1 MIVPKPVK
9 HEPAPGSFVLDD
21 RTSLTAGPAL
31 GEVAAW
37 LRAELAPVTGGELL
51 PATGAPAGRDGDGA
65 ADPGAIVLR
74 LQDGLAPEA
83 YRLTVGP
90 GLVEIVAGGPA
101 GAFHG
106 AQTFRQLL
114 PAGAYRKAPGGPG
127 TAPFTVPGAYVEDA
141 PRFAWRGCLL
151 DVARHFLTKH
161 EVLRFIDLM
170 ALHKLNVLH
179 LHLTDDQG
187 WRVEIR
193 RHPRLTEVGAWRK
206 ESQTG
211 WNGPMDGRPHGGYY
225 TQDDLREIIAYAA
238 RRHISVVPEIDLP
251 GHTQAAIAAY
261 PELGNVDTPLEVRT
275 GWGVGTNVLNVED
288 STITFFQDVLDE
300 VLELFPS
307 PYIVLGGDEVR
318 KDQWR
323 ASPAAQRRIAE
334 LGLRDEEELQ
344 SWFIRLFD
352 GYLTERGRRLV
363 GWDEILEGG
372 LAPGAVVASWRDERC
387 AVQAARSGHDVI
399 NCANTSLYLDYR
411 QGPGEEEPV
420 PFGTV
425 LTLEDVYAFEPIP
438 AELRGDPAAGRVL
451 GAQAAVWTE
460 LIDSNR
466 GVDYMTFPR
475 LAAFAETVWSTPERD
490 LEDFLARLAEHL
502 RRLDAIGVEYRRADG
517 PLPWQTRPGVP
528 GRPETPEQWQATLDA
543 WTSNLRSRQNP
554 APPLTAG
561 DAV

>member
-9 HEPAPGSFVLDD
+9 HEPRPGSFVLDG
-21 RTSLTAGPAL
+21 RTSLTADPAL

-37 LRAELAPVTGGELL
+37 LRAELAPVAGGELL
-51 PATGAPAGRDGDGA
+51 PGEGSGTITLALDG
-65 ADPGAIVLR
+65 
-74 LQDGLAPEA
+74 GLPPEG
-83 YRLTVGP
+83 YRLTAGP
-90 GLVEIVAGGPA
+90 ERTEIVAGDPA
-101 GAFHG
+101 GAFYG

-114 PAGAYRKAPGGPG
+114 PAAAFRRAAGG
-127 TAPFTVPGAYVEDA
+127 PFTVPGVYVEDA
-141 PRFAWRGCLL
+141 PRFGWRGCIL
-151 DVARHFLTKH
+151 DVARHFLTKR
-161 EVLRFIDLM
+161 EVLRFVDLM

-206 ESQTG
+206 ESQAG

-225 TQDDLREIIAYAA
+225 TQDDLREIVAYAA
-238 RRHISVVPEIDLP
+238 RRHITVVPEIDLP

-261 PELGNVDTPLEVRT
+261 PELGNLGTPLEVRT
-275 GWGVGTNVLNVED
+275 GWGVGEHVLNVAD
-288 STITFFQDVLDE
+288 STLTFFQGVLEE

-307 PYIVLGGDEVR
+307 PYVSVGGDECR

-344 SWFIRLFD
+344 SWFIRQF
-352 GYLTERGRRLV
+352 GAYLAARGRRLV

-372 LAPGAVVASWRDERC
+372 LAPGAVVASWRGEYG
-387 AVQAARSGHDVI
+387 AVAAARRGHDVI
-399 NCANTSLYLDYR
+399 NCSNTSLYLDYR
-411 QGPGEEEPV
+411 QGTGEEEPV

-438 AELRGDPAAGRVL
+438 AGLRGDPAAGHVL
-451 GAQAAVWTE
+451 GAQCGVWTE
-460 LIDSNR
+460 LIDSSR
-466 GVDYMTFPR
+466 GVDYMAFPR
-475 LAAFAETVWSTPERD
+475 LSAFAETVWSPPERD
-490 LEDFLARLAEHL
+490 LEGFRTRLAEHL
-502 RRLDAIGVEYRRADG
+502 HRLDAIGVEYRRADG

-528 GRPETPEQWQATLDA
+528 GRPEEPERWQAKIDA
-543 WTSNLRSRQNP
+543 WTSNVRS
-554 APPLTAG
+554 L
-561 DAV
+561 